1 MQDIF
6 HNKIDFRTGFCY
18 DDYAHVCIKGIFRM
32 SVTIKDIAKLAG
44 VSHTTVSRA
53 LNCNPAIPEK
63 TAAMIRELAVE
74 MGYLP
79 SATARGLKTHH
90 TRVLGVLV
98 SHIDN
103 PYFGEI
109 VQGIEDTLKD
119 TGYNIFIASS
129 YQDTR
134 HEKNIL
140 QAFGEHRVEGVIIGS
155 VPVHQASYDLLDAYG
170 IPAVVINN
178 QSLRNHKYA
187 VSHDDIYGAREVTRH
202 LLNLGHTRIAYL
214 GNANASRINN
224 NRLRGFK
231 AELSSASIDLVPELI
246 HHQPGSEIENGVKG
260 MTTLLEANRELSA
273 VFCFNDLMAIGALS
287 VLDALEIAVPG
298 HISVVGFDNIPY
310 SAFTNPPLTTFNQP
324 KREIGAEAARML
336 LELIQQPLRNSAPF
350 VKMMRG
356 NLLVRESTAPHE
368 R

>member
-1 MQDIF
+1 
-6 HNKIDFRTGFCY
+6 
-18 DDYAHVCIKGIFRM
+18 M

-53 LNCNPAIPEK
+53 LNGNPAIPEK
-63 TAAMIRELAVE
+63 TRTMIKELAAE

-90 TRVLGVLV
+90 TQALGVLV

-109 VQGIEDTLKD
+109 VQGIEDALKD

-178 QSLRNHKYA
+178 QSLRNHRYA

-202 LLNLGHTRIAYL
+202 LLHLGHTKIAYL
-214 GNANASRINN
+214 GNASASRINH

-231 AELSSASIDLVPELI
+231 AELSSSSIDPTPELI
-246 HHQPGSEIENGVKG
+246 QHQPGSEIENGVKG
-260 MTTLLEANRELSA
+260 ITCLLEANTEFSA

-287 VLDALEIAVPG
+287 VLRARGIAVPG
-298 HISVVGFDNIPY
+298 EISVAGFDNIPY
-310 SAFTNPPLTTFNQP
+310 SAYTNPPLTTFDQP

-336 LELIQQPLRNSAPF
+336 LELIHQPVQHNTPF

-356 NLLVRESTAPHE
+356 NLLVRESTAPRE